1 MLYLITG
8 GSASGKSEFAEK
20 TAVKLGDN
28 KKMLYVAT
36 MQIYDEESRK
46 RVEKHRKMREG
57 KGFETVECQTDISRI
72 GNIINSETE
81 TKINAETKTEINAGT
96 KAEDSVILI
105 ECLSNLLANEMFA
118 ENGNLNGVENNIE
131 NDTETDI
138 KSSIEINTENNTV
151 NRGVNYNI
159 NNNENN
165 NKNAQIYIV
174 EPIIKLAEKNEVVIV
189 TNEIFSDG
197 ANYDE
202 CTLEY
207 IACLGYINRKLAEK
221 ATAVAEVVC
230 SLPVVIK
237 GEF

>member
-20 TAVKLGDN
+20 TALKLGDN
-28 KKMLYVAT
+28 KKMFYVAT

-72 GNIINSETE
+72 
-81 TKINAETKTEINAGT
+81 
-96 KAEDSVILI
+96 KAENSAILI

-118 ENGNLNGVENNIE
+118 ENGKLNCDTTGVENDIE
-131 NDTETDI
+131 NGTAND
-138 KSSIEINTENNTV
+138 TV
-151 NRGVNYNI
+151 NGDI

-174 EPIIKLAEKNEVVIV
+174 EPIIKLAEKNEVVVV

-197 ANYDE
+197 VNYDE
-202 CTLEY
+202 GTLEY
-207 IACLGYINRKLAEK
+207 IACLGYINCKLAEK